1 MSKEEIVAFIKGE
14 IASFLNQN
22 PDSIDED
29 AKLLKIGVSSVQ
41 ALKIINRLRKKLNID
56 ISPVA
61 LFEYKTI
68 SAFAGYL
75 SQCLQEDEGLQEKV
89 V

>member
-1 MSKEEIVAFIKGE
+1 MTKDDIILFLKME
-14 IASFLNQN
+14 IAAVLEQDHSE
-22 PDSIDED
+22 IDED
-29 AKLLKIGVSSVQ
+29 VNFLKIGVSSIQ
-41 ALKIINRLRKKLNID
+41 ALKIINRARKKLDID

-68 SAFAGYL
+68 AEFSGYL
-75 SQCLQEDEGLQEKV
+75 HECMSEKV